1 MHRQAGDA
9 DDVHPCIGCARRFMV
24 PHRDL
29 QHDVLVEAVQNHCP
43 DVLVVDEIGTR
54 KVSLCTPKILVHF
67 CVTRNKATTL
77 GSFSPHSMHA
87 RVAPLGFML
96 NCLDDAPQ

>member
-77 GSFSPHSMHA
+77 FHPWQFNLVHTPCMPGLLPWDS
-87 RVAPLGFML
+87 R
-96 NCLDDAPQ
+96 